1 MPTPDRLLELVA
13 TLGLSILISLALVA
27 PAARASA
34 RGVETATCAS
44 QSKASFPQAFS
55 RPEHLAVGPLAFWH
69 LREIDDATVENLR
82 EHDGWKSPAL
92 VRPGHTVTVSVGRS
106 ARSYARLQY
115 VHVPG
120 GDPSALRAFRAQ
132 SDVDG
137 RPVTFWSGFV
147 VIRKAAFLPL
157 TTRVDRRR
165 ARHRELSVADAECA
179 SSCSV
184 SDRSSVGPLLA
195 LRPERSAQA
204 RLPPTAQR
212 ATRREARA
220 HWVLTAGPVPYLVS
234 EGPPGARGATGPQ
247 APQRRWRRR
256 PASRSRTGST
266 PSRSRP
272 RASSSSTRSAPPA
285 RCPPAARTGPS
296 RAWWSATACSRS
308 RRRAG

>member
-120 GDPSALRAFRAQ
+120 RDPSDLRAFPHTVRFKSCSRRRAQ

-147 VIRKAAFLPL
+147 VIRKAACLPL
-157 TTRVDRRR
+157 TIRVDRRR
-165 ARHRELSVADAECA
+165 PRHRELSVADAECA
-179 SSCSV
+179 SS
-184 SDRSSVGPLLA
+184 
-195 LRPERSAQA
+195 
-204 RLPPTAQR
+204 
-212 ATRREARA
+212 
-220 HWVLTAGPVPYLVS
+220 
-234 EGPPGARGATGPQ
+234 
-247 APQRRWRRR
+247 
-256 PASRSRTGST
+256 
-266 PSRSRP
+266 
-272 RASSSSTRSAPPA
+272 
-285 RCPPAARTGPS
+285 
-296 RAWWSATACSRS
+296 
-308 RRRAG
+308 